1 MPSLKRKITVT
12 AVTALAVFVQGA
24 VATSTARA
32 DIQHGHVVGENPVD
46 NTPHVLDGTV
56 RGVAVIGDKVIVGG
70 NFSKIQNAATG
81 SPIIEQSHLF
91 AYDKT
96 TGLIEEDF
104 RPQIV
109 FKPETSPV
117 IYAVAPGPDNTVFI
131 GGKFE
136 TINGTT
142 AKRLARLNVSTGVVD
157 SRFNRSTI
165 DFGAITSLVSRGGFL
180 YVSGEFGTITDTV
193 TNERRSNLA
202 RLDPNTGALDP
213 AFNII
218 VSEKRDQAA
227 KLNVRNM
234 AVDQAHTKLL
244 INGTFTQVNGESRP
258 QIAMID
264 LASTPTLSSW
274 ATDDYSGKCHP
285 DYYTYMR
292 DMDFSPD
299 GSYFVVVT
307 TGGPGYGI
315 TRLCDSA
322 ARWETNR
329 TGPRQ
334 SPTWVN
340 YTGGDTLL
348 AVAVTGAAVYVG
360 GHQRWLDNPQGYN
373 SPGPGAVE
381 RPGIGAI
388 HPETGLAKDISWN
401 PTRSLG
407 VGVEAF
413 VAVPE
418 GLIVGSDTDELGH
431 EYHGRIGM
439 FPLP

>member
-1 MPSLKRKITVT
+1 MF
-12 AVTALAVFVQGA
+12 AQGIA
-24 VATSTARA
+24 AAPAARA
-32 DIQHGHVVGENPVD
+32 DIQHSRVVSENPVD

-56 RGVAVIGDKVIVGG
+56 RGIAVVGNKVIVGG
-70 NFSKIQNAATG
+70 DFSKIQNAATG
-81 SPIIEQSHLF
+81 SPVIEQNHLF

-96 TGLIEEDF
+96 TGLIEQNF
-104 RPQIV
+104 KPQIV
-109 FKPETSPV
+109 FKPETPPT

-131 GGKFE
+131 GGRFE

-142 AKRLARLNVSTGVVD
+142 TKRLARLNVSTGAVD
-157 SRFNRSTI
+157 TRFNRSTI
-165 DFGAITSLVSRGGFL
+165 DFGVITSLVSRGGFL
-180 YVSGEFGTITDTV
+180 YASGEFGTITDTV
-193 TNERRSNLA
+193 TNEHRSNLA
-202 RLDPNTGALDP
+202 RLDPNTGAVDP

-218 VSEKRDQAA
+218 ASDKRRQAA
-227 KLNVRNM
+227 QLNVRNM

-244 INGTFTQVNGESRP
+244 INGTFTKVNGESRP
-258 QIAMID
+258 QIAVID

-274 ATDDYSGKCHP
+274 ATDDYSGECHP
-285 DYYTYMR
+285 DYHTYMR

-315 TRLCDSA
+315 TRLCDTA

-348 AVAVTGAAVYVG
+348 SVAVTGPAVYVG
-360 GHQRWLDNPQGYN
+360 GHHRWLDNPQGYN
-373 SPGPGAVE
+373 SAGPGAVE

-388 HPETGLAKDISWN
+388 HPETGKAKDIAWN

-418 GLIVGSDTDELGH
+418 GLIVGSDTDQLGR

-439 FPLP
+439 FPLN